1 MRLLLVSA
9 CTFAV
14 YGGAALAQDQQ
25 QPANAM
31 EEELSERGVNYAR
44 DDSTQDRA
52 RNYARDAQRIAQRR
66 QDQGEEE
73 DAPLPL
79 GEAVIVDHN
88 RRSGPD
94 N

>member
-9 CTFAV
+9 CTFAFS
-14 YGGAALAQDQQ
+14 GGAALAQDQQ
-25 QPANAM
+25 QPVNAM

-66 QDQGEEE
+66 ESEGEDE

-79 GEAVIVDHN
+79 GEAVIVDN
-88 RRSGPD
+88 SRRSGPD

>member
-66 QDQGEEE
+66 ESEDE

-79 GEAVIVDHN
+79 GDAVIVDN
-88 RRSGPD
+88 SRRSGPD